1 MIFNYLKLAVRLLIR
16 NPFFTLINVL
26 GLSIGFAVFIILWQS
41 SQNELRI
48 DRFHKDYERIA
59 RFDQSI
65 LLKPF

>member
-16 NPFFTLINVL
+16 NPFFTPINVL
-26 GLSIGFAVFIILWQS
+26 GLSIGFAVFIILCQS